1 MRNKQCGSYEGGPCK
16 DSRVSYRIVAGV
28 WVLATLVFV
37 QAYQST
43 LITYVIAPVTT
54 PLINSVYDLA
64 ENTNINFVVRRGGTL
79 EYLFKVNLLARVY
92 LPFVGVVGVQVI
104 ALLIFPIFLP
114 TEL

>member
-1 MRNKQCGSYEGGPCK
+1 M
-16 DSRVSYRIVAGV
+16 

-104 ALLIFPIFLP
+104 ALLIFPTFLP

>member
-1 MRNKQCGSYEGGPCK
+1 M
-16 DSRVSYRIVAGV
+16 
-28 WVLATLVFV
+28 WVLATLVLV

-104 ALLIFPIFLP
+104 ALLIFPTFLP

>member
-1 MRNKQCGSYEGGPCK
+1 M
-16 DSRVSYRIVAGV
+16 
-28 WVLATLVFV
+28 WVLATLVLV

-79 EYLFKVNLLARVY
+79 EYLFKVNLLACILTVCWCRWCTGHS
-92 LPFVGVVGVQVI
+92 LIDFSDFSPDR
-104 ALLIFPIFLP
+104 ALTKRSIEKFRPESTLL
-114 TEL
+114 LDAS

>member
-1 MRNKQCGSYEGGPCK
+1 M
-16 DSRVSYRIVAGV
+16 

-79 EYLFKVNLLARVY
+79 EYLFKVNLLAIYRVY

-104 ALLIFPIFLP
+104 ALLIFPTFLP